1 MKIYKIADIVED
13 EMILTEK
20 GKSKSQDP
28 LVILTNLN
36 SVESPRPDF
45 TWKVEIQIGKGASMR
60 KMKLDLPCIIST
72 LDSLDEPIL
81 IKNSPVVFFRNRI
94 FMSERAAKSAAEREE
109 IVLRT
114 KKAVY
119 GEEAEIGSIRA
130 AVANMEAAI
139 EFARLGPRRKS
150 IPEDVKMVVWARDC
164 AACVRCGSKQ
174 NLHFDHIIP
183 VVKGGASSEENIQLL
198 CQTCNLKK
206 ADKIAKP

>member
-1 MKIYKIADIVED
+1 MKIYKVADIVEN
-13 EMILTEK
+13 ELVFTEK
-20 GKSKSQDP
+20 GKSRSHD
-28 LVILTNLN
+28 LGAILTNLHDA
-36 SVESPRPDF
+36 ESPHPDF
-45 TWKVEIQIGKGASMR
+45 RWNFEIQIGKGSSAR
-60 KMKLDLPCIIST
+60 TMKLELPCFIST
-72 LDSLDEPIL
+72 LDSLEEPLL
-81 IKNSPVVFFRNRI
+81 IKNSPLVFFRNRI
-94 FMSERAAKSAAEREE
+94 FMSERAPKSATEHEE

-139 EFARLGPRRKS
+139 AFARSGPRRES
-150 IPEDVKMVVWARDC
+150 IPEDVKMVVWARDG

-206 ADKIAKP
+206 ADKIATP